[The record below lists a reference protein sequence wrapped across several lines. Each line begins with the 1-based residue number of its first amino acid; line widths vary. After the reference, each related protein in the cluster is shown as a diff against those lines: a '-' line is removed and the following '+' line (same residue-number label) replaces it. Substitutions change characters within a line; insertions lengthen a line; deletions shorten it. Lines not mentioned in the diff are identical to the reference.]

1 MADAQFSFE
10 TDVLPVVK
18 LWATKRFAGHHEKEQ
33 RILDA
38 LSVAWEIWRTA
49 PNDATPST
57 IARYAVLSS
66 AAERHISKTSKSAD
80 SKGRMRR
87 TGATRDCQFDINHV
101 GGDQNNPSRIVAFRI
116 DFSQWLASLKER
128 DRRVAEML
136 ARGDTTSE
144 VAAELGCTAG
154 NVSQLK
160 ARLAAN
166 WYAYMA

>member
-18 LWATKRFAGHHEKEQ
+18 LWATKRFAGQHDKEQ
-33 RILDA
+33 RVLDA
-38 LSVAWEIWRTA
+38 LSVAWEIWRNA

-66 AAERHISKTSKSAD
+66 AADRHISKTSKSAD
-80 SKGRMRR
+80 SKGRMKRS
-87 TGATRDCQFDINHV
+87 GATRDHQFDINNV
-101 GGDQNNPSRIVAFRI
+101 GDDHNDPSRIVAFRI

-144 VAAELGCTAG
+144 VANELGCTLG

-160 ARLAAN
+160 AKLATS
-166 WYAYMA
+166 WYAYLA